1 VAKALELDEFLAEA
15 HTTKGTILSFHDWD
29 AKEGEKEFIRAIELN
44 PNYSTAWHRYGLPH
58 LACLRRFA
66 EADRA
71 LRRALEIDPLSLLTN
86 AHLGL
91 LLAYWGKYQAAEL
104 QLLKTLE
111 MDPNFPE
118 AHGFLGLVYWWH
130 GEPDKAAAHLQ
141 KGNLLSGDSVRMR
154 CLLAALKAHSGQLEE
169 AKSQFDVLLREA
181 QQRYISPVYLS
192 LVYLCLDEI
201 DNMFRMLEL
210 AYQERSNILPLL
222 NAWPI
227 VDTIRSDQR
236 FQNLLRRLN
245 LAA

>member
-1 VAKALELDEFLAEA
+1 M
-15 HTTKGTILSFHDWD
+15 
-29 AKEGEKEFIRAIELN
+29 
-44 PNYSTAWHRYGLPH
+44 
-58 LACLRRFA
+58 RRFA

-130 GEPDKAAAHLQ
+130 GEPDKAAVHLQ
-141 KGNLLSGDSVRMR
+141 KSNLLSGDSVRMR
-154 CLLAALKAHSGQLEE
+154 CLLAALKADSGQLEE

-181 QQRYISPVYLS
+181 QQRYISPVYLG
-192 LVYLCLDEI
+192 LVYLCLGEI
-201 DNMFRMLEL
+201 DNMFQMLEL

-222 NAWPI
+222 NAWPT
-227 VDTIRSDQR
+227 VDKIRSDQR
-236 FQNLLRRLN
+236 FQNLLCRLN